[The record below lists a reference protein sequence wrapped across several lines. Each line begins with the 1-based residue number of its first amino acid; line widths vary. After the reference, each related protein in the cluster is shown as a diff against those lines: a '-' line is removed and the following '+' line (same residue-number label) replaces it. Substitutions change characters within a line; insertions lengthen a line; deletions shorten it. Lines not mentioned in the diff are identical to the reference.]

1 MKTKL
6 NFFEKFIYALNL
18 IFVVCLIIA
27 YLLPFVPPKFSAFL
41 SILNLG
47 LPFFLFV
54 NFLFFFY
61 WLVKLKRQ
69 MLLSLFAILVGFGYF
84 NKIYVF
90 SDSVK
95 YQSPNVLK
103 VMSYNVRLFNHYK
116 WIEQNNITNKISDFI
131 RNESPDVV
139 AFQDYYKDPDLKLTD
154 FKYKFEKFKHE
165 GSRIGMAIFSKY
177 KIVNTGT
184 IDFPKTQNNAIFADI
199 IKNRDTLRVYAVHL
213 ESLKILPDV
222 EELQKEDQQKLISR
236 VGKSFVKQ
244 EEQVEMLKQSF
255 ESTDLPKIIC
265 MDMNNAPFSYVSNQI
280 LKHNLRD
287 AFTVAGNGFGK
298 TFDFDFLPIRIDVIF
313 SEKSI
318 KVLDFKNYE
327 VQLSDHYPIMAS
339 FAF

>member
-1 MKTKL
+1 
-6 NFFEKFIYALNL
+6 
-18 IFVVCLIIA
+18 
-27 YLLPFVPPKFSAFL
+27 
-41 SILNLG
+41 
-47 LPFFLFV
+47 
-54 NFLFFFY
+54 
-61 WLVKLKRQ
+61 